1 VFITHLHLS
10 GRLLPGFLHAV
21 LVTQANPGEP
31 VVFKLFIA
39 SLEPKWARRTG
50 RNQNGAAKRP
60 RGTSAATMAT
70 LQRKEHLI
78 DAMHKTHSN

>member
-1 VFITHLHLS
+1 VES
-10 GRLLPGFLHAV
+10 
-21 LVTQANPGEP
+21 

-39 SLEPKWARRTG
+39 SLEPKWAHRTG
-50 RNQNGAAKRP
+50 RNQNGAAKQP
-60 RGTSAATMAT
+60 SAMAANATTMAT